1 MHHTSSQVDSTSEAT
16 PKRQRMV
23 PSNIQV
29 ETPEVRVAEGID
41 DNDFLDDMSD
51 EDDYDYGAPSCRSSG
66 GSGISLQHGNT
77 VGDTTAA
84 SEAPNNQFR
93 QKQRTVRACDVCRKK
108 RVKCSGQSPCKL
120 CGSKGFDCVYSP
132 LQVRE
137 RPLKNS
143 AVSKTGGVGSV
154 TNNPLQRFD
163 SLEHRLGVVERILGR
178 LFPDT
183 DESNLYGPLKA
194 IREQLHQEMKI
205 EALSTKQDLHPD
217 AGSSASKQPLAV
229 TNATNQIPDVPQVG
243 SVSIASLAFK
253 TGGFLTNADESLFS
267 FWGSTSALG
276 GTTNQAHIYKSIP
289 RFENGVLRV
298 HTPSKEYL
306 VQHNVTQFLKPKTLD
321 DESISA
327 QALIGPGPVSEAIEQ
342 EKEQS
347 VASTPP
353 EFLSKTIDPTK
364 IEVLPRK
371 KVPQDMKTVQE
382 LIPLPDD
389 LVDHILA
396 NYWEQFHPQFPL
408 LEKQWFLNELTNLR
422 RVASISDTKCI
433 NVEEHWRFILVL
445 TSVIALMLNF
455 TPSLTQWKST
465 PTTTE
470 PQSPP
475 SKDTFRDH
483 DTVLQHLVE
492 FFRRIL
498 FGHFESP
505 HIYVVQSLLIMV
517 LTGGCQRGF
526 RVTGT
531 WGFMGMAIRMAQE
544 LGLHR
549 SISELGVS
557 HKKLDSHTIGIRNLT
572 WHCVMIMETYT
583 CIWTG
588 RPYGINDNDWDAEC
602 PTVSSPELATLQY
615 HIDLAQII
623 ASILRFGNRARQ
635 VDVQSTVTGIANRL
649 DSWWKG
655 LDNDW
660 KTFNFA
666 ERWNS
671 KALMALMY
679 HGAIIL
685 FHRMAFNRLDH
696 PTCVTAAAAIT
707 TLISRL
713 ERPVTENEC
722 LALFPTVTYCAMM
735 SCTVHLS
742 QLLLTTATSS
752 SNTPSTSSNAVIT
765 AVENLEKCLRVFDS
779 LRSVFVDAE
788 TCSKTVL
795 DFLTVKGIRLE
806 DLAEAAQK
814 SMQVSSS
821 DAIVSSTF
829 LHTSSS
835 SAVVPSSGATSTQ
848 AGAGQQQY
856 KRNSSNSV
864 QVATASDGKQAANG
878 FFTDILNRTSS
889 MKRKQPGSGRVN
901 STLPKSPRT
910 SVNQLRNTSVT
921 SNSASPV
928 AGNNRSGGQS
938 FGSTIPAVIGSSS
951 DIELMWDGMSLFDL
965 AAFGGLANTDA
976 TLMGGQQQSNLFQSI
991 QPIQHFNQQPQ
1002 RSQQQQQFLISQQP
1016 MPQMQQQLPHQLQ
1029 LQQQQQQ
1036 QQQNQIQPHRIQP
1049 NQFAFPHQQQ
1059 QQANIIGQFSSM
1071 PMFSQ
1076 NQMGQPHQFQNM
1088 MQPQFQPIQQ
1098 QFYQKQTSI
1107 QISHSDSSNSS
1118 IILGTGGTAPYR
1130 AVYRGGQ

>member
-1 MHHTSSQVDSTSEAT
+1 MEVQVEPSIEAT
-16 PKRQRMV
+16 PKRQWIV
-23 PSNIQV
+23 PSD
-29 ETPEVRVAEGID
+29 EAHERVSAGID
-41 DNDFLDDMSD
+41 NNDFVDDLSD
-51 EDDYDYGAPSCRSSG
+51 EDDYDYGAPSRRS
-66 GSGISLQHGNT
+66 
-77 VGDTTAA
+77 
-84 SEAPNNQFR
+84 
-93 QKQRTVRACDVCRKK
+93 QRTVRACDVCRKK

-120 CGSKGFDCVYSP
+120 CDSKGFMCAYSP

-137 RPLKNS
+137 RPAKNT
-143 AVSKTGGVGSV
+143 AVSKAGSGA
-154 TNNPLQRFD
+154 NNPLHRFEL
-163 SLEHRLGVVERILGR
+163 LEHRLAVVERILGR

-183 DESNLYGPLKA
+183 DESNLYGPIKA
-194 IREQLHQEMKI
+194 IREQLQHELKI
-205 EALSTKQDLHPD
+205 EQDLHPD
-217 AGSSASKQPLAV
+217 AGSTASKQPLAV
-229 TNATNQIPDVPQVG
+229 TNASNQNPVIPQEG
-243 SVSIASLAFK
+243 STSIASLPFK

-306 VQHNVTQFLKPKTLD
+306 VQHNVTQFLKPKAL
-321 DESISA
+321 ESDTIST
-327 QALIGPGPVSEAIEQ
+327 QALIAPDSVLGEIEQ
-342 EKEQS
+342 EKEPS
-347 VASTPP
+347 IASMSP
-353 EFLSKTIDPTK
+353 EVLSKTIDLAQL
-364 IEVLPRK
+364 EVLPRK
-371 KVPQDMKTVQE
+371 AIAPDFKTLQE

-408 LEKQWFLNELTNLR
+408 LEKQWFQNELSHLR
-422 RVASISDTKCI
+422 RVASNSDTRTI
-433 NVEEHWRFILVL
+433 NVEEYWRFILVL

-465 PTTTE
+465 PTSTE

-492 FFRRIL
+492 SFRRIL

-557 HKKLDSHTIGIRNLT
+557 HKKLDSHTIGIRNVT
-572 WHCVMIMETYT
+572 WHCVMIMET
-583 CIWTG
+583 IWTG
-588 RPYGINDNDWDAEC
+588 RPYGINDNDWDAEY
-602 PTVSSPELATLQY
+602 PTVTSPELATLKY

-635 VDVQSTVTGIANRL
+635 VDVQSTVTEIANRL

-655 LDNDW
+655 LDNEW

-707 TLISRL
+707 TLVSRL
-713 ERPVTENEC
+713 ERPVSENEC

-742 QLLLTTATSS
+742 QLLLSTTTTTAASTPPTS
-752 SNTPSTSSNAVIT
+752 SNTVIT

-814 SMQVSSS
+814 SIQVGVVAVAGSA
-821 DAIVSSTF
+821 DSSTSTF
-829 LHTSSS
+829 FQTSSTPASVTS
-835 SAVVPSSGATSTQ
+835 SLGPKQVES
-848 AGAGQQQY
+848 GQQQHR
-856 KRNSSNSV
+856 KNSLN
-864 QVATASDGKQAANG
+864 TAQMNNVSAGKQTINNG
-878 FFTDILNRTSS
+878 ISFFTDVLNRTTNL
-889 MKRKQPGSGRVN
+889 KRKQPGSSCVN
-901 STLPKSPRT
+901 SAPQLSPKT
-910 SVNQLRNTSVT
+910 SLNQLRNMNVGSSSTFP
-921 SNSASPV
+921 PV
-928 AGNNRSGGQS
+928 AGNTGFGTSS
-938 FGSTIPAVIGSSS
+938 FGSSVCSSS
-951 DIELMWDGMSLFDL
+951 DIGFMWDGMSLFDL

-976 TLMGGQQQSNLFQSI
+976 TLLGGQQQSNLFQSI
-991 QPIQHFNQQPQ
+991 QPIQHFNQQSQQQP
-1002 RSQQQQQFLISQQP
+1002 QQQQQQQY
-1016 MPQMQQQLPHQLQ
+1016 LPQLQ
-1029 LQQQQQQ
+1029 LQQQQQ
-1036 QQQNQIQPHRIQP
+1036 IQSQRSQP
-1049 NQFAFPHQQQ
+1049 NQFAFPQQHQQQ
-1059 QQANIIGQFSSM
+1059 KQLSSMMGQFLSPINILSY
-1071 PMFSQ
+1071 
-1076 NQMGQPHQFQNM
+1076 NQMGQPQFQNM
-1088 MQPQFQPIQQ
+1088 MQPQYQPLQQ
-1098 QFYQKQTSI
+1098 QLYQNQSSI
-1107 QISHSDSSNSS
+1107 QISPSDSSNSS
-1118 IILGTGGTAPYR
+1118 IILGSGGTAPYR
-1130 AVYRGGQ
+1130 AVYRGGNSK